1 MYKKRIE
8 RRFTWL
14 KMSFCLPG
22 IAGCMMFS
30 AVNAETELQDE
41 DYWAPVEQTVVHPVW
56 IQDRHTGESVLTYV
70 EEPDYSLWNGQR
82 ITDYEEAIKVDA
94 SPALGV
100 LTIEKLN
107 INVPIY
113 NGTDDFNLDRGA
125 GRIKGM
131 AKMDED
137 GNLGISGHRDG
148 FFRTFKDI
156 EVGDDIEIQT
166 PRGVETYAVS
176 SINIIPKEDTSPLAP
191 SDEKMLTLITCYP
204 FYYVGHAPKRMI
216 VKAFPKQSMAD

>member
-1 MYKKRIE
+1 MNKKRIE

-166 PRGVETYAVS
+166 PRPRWRHQTR
-176 SINIIPKEDTSPLAP
+176 K
-191 SDEKMLTLITCYP
+191 C
-204 FYYVGHAPKRMI
+204 
-216 VKAFPKQSMAD
+216 